1 MKFRKLG
8 STDLELSVITF
19 GAWAIGGWMW
29 GGTDRKQAIEAIRA
43 SVEAGATS
51 IDTAPIYGMG
61 LSEELVAEAL
71 EGMPRD
77 SVQILTK
84 FGLRWRAPKHGEL
97 PEAEDEAGN
106 PLVVYRFAGRDSIM
120 EECEDSLRRLKTDYI
135 DLYQLHWPDKSV
147 QIDETMEA
155 VVRLLE
161 QGKIRY
167 AAVCNYDAL
176 QMAEALKTAPIV
188 SNQVPYSMV
197 LRDIEKEVVP
207 FCLEHGLGILAYS
220 PLQRGLLTGKI
231 KAGQSFPEG
240 DHRDGNRYFTDE
252 FVTRTN
258 QFLEAIRPIADRHQA
273 TFAQLVLAWTL
284 EQPGITVAL
293 AGARNAGQARQ
304 NAKSADVQ
312 LTSDEVADITKLLIE
327 NKF

>member
-29 GGTDRKQAIEAIRA
+29 GGTDRKLAIEAIRA
-43 SVEAGATS
+43 SWDAGATS

-61 LSEELVAEAL
+61 LSEELVADAL
-71 EGMPRD
+71 EGIARD
-77 SVQILTK
+77 KVQLLTK
-84 FGLRWRAPKHGEL
+84 FGLRWRTPAGGERAD
-97 PEAEDEAGN
+97 AEDSDGN
-106 PLVVYRFAGRDSIM
+106 PLIVYRFAGRDSII

-135 DLYQLHWPDKSV
+135 DLYQLHWPDSTIP
-147 QIDETMEA
+147 IDETMEA

-167 AAVCNYDAL
+167 AAVCNYDAN

-197 LRDIEKEVVP
+197 LRNIEKEVVP
-207 FCLEHGLGILAYS
+207 FCLDHGLGILAYS

-231 KAGQSFPEG
+231 KPGQTFPEG
-240 DHRDGNRYFTDE
+240 DHRDGNRYFADE
-252 FVTRTN
+252 FVNRTN
-258 QFLEAIRPIADRHQA
+258 HFLETIRPIADRHDA
-273 TFAQLVLAWTL
+273 TMAQLVLAWTL

-293 AGARNAGQARQ
+293 AGARNAEQAKQ
-304 NAKSADVQ
+304 NAKAADVQ
-312 LTSDEVADITKLLIE
+312 LTPGEVDEITILLGK
-327 NKF
+327 NGF

>member
-43 SVEAGATS
+43 SIDAGATS

-71 EGMPRD
+71 EGISRD
-77 SVQILTK
+77 KVQLLTK
-84 FGLRWRAPKHGEL
+84 FGLRWRTPNKGEQ
-97 PEAEDEAGN
+97 PEAEDADGN
-106 PLVVYRFAGRDSIM
+106 PLVVYRHAGRDSIIK
-120 EECEDSLRRLKTDYI
+120 ECEDSLRRLKTDHI
-135 DLYQLHWPDKSV
+135 DLYQLHWPDKPTP
-147 QIDETMEA
+147 IDETMEA
-155 VVRLLE
+155 MVRLLE

-167 AAVCNYDAL
+167 AAVCNYNAA
-176 QMAEALKTAPIV
+176 QMEEALKTAPIV

-197 LRDIEKEVVP
+197 LREIEKEVVP
-207 FCLEHGLGILAYS
+207 FCLKHGMGILAYS

-231 KAGQSFPEG
+231 KPGQTFPDG

-258 QFLEAIRPIADRHQA
+258 NFLSTIQPIADRHNA
-273 TFAQLVLAWTL
+273 SLAQLVLAWTI

-293 AGARNAGQARQ
+293 AGARNAEQAKQ
-304 NAKSADVQ
+304 NAMAANVRLSAE
-312 LTSDEVADITKLLIE
+312 EVSDITRLLADHG
-327 NKF
+327 F

>member
-29 GGTDRKQAIEAIRA
+29 GGTDRRQAIEAIHA
-43 SVEAGATS
+43 SLDAGATS

-71 EGMPRD
+71 EGISRD
-77 SVQILTK
+77 KVQLLTK
-84 FGLRWRAPKHGEL
+84 FGLRWRPPAGGEQA
-97 PEAEDEAGN
+97 EAEDAEGN
-106 PLVVYRFAGRDSIM
+106 PLVVYRHAGRDSIIK
-120 EECEDSLRRLKTDYI
+120 ECEDSLRRLKTDYI
-135 DLYQLHWPDKSV
+135 DLYQLHWPDK
-147 QIDETMEA
+147 QTPIDETMEA

-161 QGKIRY
+161 QGKIRH
-167 AAVCNYDAL
+167 AAVCNYNAP
-176 QMAEALKTAPIV
+176 QMEEALKTAPIV

-207 FCLEHGLGILAYS
+207 FCLENGLGILAYS

-231 KAGQSFPEG
+231 KPGQTFPEG
-240 DHRDGNRYFTDE
+240 DHRDGNRFFTDD
-252 FVTRTN
+252 FVGRTN
-258 QFLEAIRPIADRHQA
+258 RFLDEIRPIADQHNA
-273 TFAQLVLAWTL
+273 TLAQLVLAWTL

-293 AGARNAGQARQ
+293 AGARNAEQARK
-304 NAKSADVQ
+304 NTEAANVN
-312 LTSDEVADITKLLIE
+312 LTAEEVTEISKHLASSG
-327 NKF
+327 F

>member
-29 GGTDRKQAIEAIRA
+29 GGTDRTSAIEAIRA
-43 SVEAGATS
+43 SWEAGATS

-71 EGMPRD
+71 EGIPRD
-77 SVQILTK
+77 KVQLLTK
-84 FGLRWRAPKHGEL
+84 FGLRWRAPSTGETSD
-97 PEAEDEAGN
+97 AEDADGN
-106 PLVVYRFAGRDSIM
+106 PLMVYRFAGRDSIIA
-120 EECEDSLRRLKTDYI
+120 ECEDSLRRLKTDYI
-135 DLYQLHWPDKSV
+135 DLYQLHWPDSATP
-147 QIDETMEA
+147 IDETMEA

-167 AAVCNYDAL
+167 AAVCNYNAP

-188 SNQVPYSMV
+188 ANQVPYSMV

-207 FCLEHGLGILAYS
+207 FCLDHGLGILAYS

-231 KAGQSFPEG
+231 KPGQSFPSG

-252 FVTRTN
+252 FVTKTN
-258 QFLEAIRPIADRHQA
+258 QLLTLIRPIAERHDA
-273 TFAQLVLAWTL
+273 TLAQLVLAWTL

-293 AGARNAGQARQ
+293 AGARNAEQAKQ
-304 NAKSADVQ
+304 NAKAADVH
-312 LTSDEVADITKLLIE
+312 LSLEEVAEITALLVE
-327 NKF
+327 NGF

>member
-8 STDLELSVITF
+8 STELELSVITF

-43 SVEAGATS
+43 SVDAGATS

-61 LSEELVAEAL
+61 LSEELVAQAL
-71 EGMPRD
+71 DGVPRD
-77 SVQILTK
+77 KVQILTK
-84 FGLRWRAPKHGEL
+84 FGLRWRTPKADEQ
-97 PEAEDEAGN
+97 PEAEDADGN
-106 PLVVYRFAGRDSIM
+106 PLLVYRFAGRDSII

-147 QIDETMEA
+147 PIDESMEA

-167 AAVCNYDAL
+167 AAVCNYNAQ
-176 QMAEALKTAPIV
+176 QMDEALKTAPIV
-188 SNQVPYSMV
+188 ANQVPYSMV

-207 FCLEHGLGILAYS
+207 YCLEHGLGILAYS

-231 KAGQSFPEG
+231 KPGQSFPEG

-252 FVTRTN
+252 FVARTN
-258 QFLEAIRPIADRHQA
+258 TFLDTIRPIADRHNA
-273 TFAQLVLAWTL
+273 TLAQLVLAWTL
-284 EQPGITVAL
+284 DQPGITVAL
-293 AGARNAGQARQ
+293 AGARNADQAKQ
-304 NAKSADVQ
+304 NAQAADVQ
-312 LTSDEVADITKLLIE
+312 LSTDEVSEITKLLID
-327 NKF
+327 KGL

>member
-8 STDLELSVITF
+8 STELELSVITF

-43 SVEAGATS
+43 SVDAGATS

-71 EGMPRD
+71 EGVPRNK
-77 SVQILTK
+77 VQILTK
-84 FGLRWRAPKHGEL
+84 FGLRWRTPKAGEQ
-97 PEAEDEAGN
+97 PDAEDADGN
-106 PLVVYRFAGRDSIM
+106 PLLVYRFAGRNSII

-147 QIDETMEA
+147 PIDESMEA
-155 VVRLLE
+155 VLRLLE

-167 AAVCNYDAL
+167 AAVCNYNAQ

-188 SNQVPYSMV
+188 ANQVPYSMV

-207 FCLEHGLGILAYS
+207 YCLEHGLGILAYS

-231 KAGQSFPEG
+231 KPGQSFPEG
-240 DHRDGNRYFTDE
+240 DHRDGNRYFTDG
-252 FVTRTN
+252 FVTKTN
-258 QFLEAIRPIADRHQA
+258 TFLDAIQPIADRHEA
-273 TFAQLVLAWTL
+273 TLAQLVLAWTL

-293 AGARNAGQARQ
+293 AGARNADQAKQ
-304 NAKSADVQ
+304 NAKAADVQ
-312 LTSDEVADITKLLIE
+312 LSADEVSDITKLLID
-327 NKF
+327 NGL